1 MSLKLDGGSMKC
13 PTNVE
18 AVTPPFSHLVT
29 NSPHDDDAFDIALSI
44 KTDEDNTGQAC

>member
-29 NSPHDDDAFDIALSI
+29 TSPHD
-44 KTDEDNTGQAC
+44 E